1 MMSKILALLM
11 VGIIILA
18 ASCSS
23 GRTFKKTYELLDA
36 KEAKVPS
43 WINDPQEWAEDNDE
57 KDFKEFRYFVYD
69 TEAKKRRGIA
79 CQLARAK
86 GSAEIASEITQF
98 IKQSFGQSV
107 QGDPTKNDDSLEE
120 YVETTL
126 AQEVQSFIVGAKIH
140 RTYWEQR
147 AYTEKKGADKD
158 FTGYTCAALLKMSKK
173 NIARAIR
180 RAQRRLE
187 SVANPETKKN
197 VKDALKDAA
206 KKFNDLDSKA

>member
-1 MMSKILALLM
+1 
-11 VGIIILA
+11 
-18 ASCSS
+18 
-23 GRTFKKTYELLDA
+23 LLDA
-36 KEAKVPS
+36 KEAKTPS

-57 KDFKEFRYFVYD
+57 KDFKDFRYFVYD

-107 QGDPTKNDDSLEE
+107 QGDPTQNDDALEE

-126 AQEVQSFIVGAKIH
+126 AQEVQSFIVGAKVY

-147 AYTEKKGADKD
+147 AYREKKGADKD
-158 FTGYTCAALLKMSKK
+158 FTGYTCAALIKMSKK

-180 RAQRRLE
+180 RAQRKLE

-197 VKDALKDAA
+197 VKAALKDAA
-206 KKFNDLDSKA
+206 DKFNELDKKN